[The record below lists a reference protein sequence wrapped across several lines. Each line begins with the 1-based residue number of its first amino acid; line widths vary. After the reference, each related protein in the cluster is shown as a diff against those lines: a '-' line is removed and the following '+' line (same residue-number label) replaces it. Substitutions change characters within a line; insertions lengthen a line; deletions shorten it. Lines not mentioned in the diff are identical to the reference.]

1 MERAYKAAL
10 IDHFSGRWLTDRKV
24 ERFHEVLNHR
34 TRHLTVVLEN
44 IFQPH
49 NASAVIR
56 SCDAFGLQDLHV
68 IELNNRF
75 APNKDIALGS
85 QRWIQTT
92 HHSNS
97 AGCIDALKASGYQVV
112 ATTPHTTRTLASLPI
127 DKPLALCFGEEK
139 PGLSQ
144 SVLDRADHVACLPM
158 YGFAES
164 YNLSVSVAL
173 GLYDL
178 RTRLQASDVSWGLGS
193 HEKLDIF
200 LHWCRQ
206 VIPNV
211 AEIEQR
217 FRSQWST

>member
-1 MERAYKAAL
+1 MERHYDAAL
-10 IDHFSGRWLTDRKV
+10 MAHLSGQWLSEHKV
-24 ERFHEVLNHR
+24 TRFRDVLDQR

-56 SCDAFGLQDLHV
+56 SCDAFGLQDLHL

-75 APNKDIALGS
+75 QPNKDIAMGS
-85 QRWIQTT
+85 QRWVSTFRYP
-92 HHSNS
+92 N
-97 AGCIDALKASGYQVV
+97 AVDCFEALGAKGYQLV
-112 ATTPHTTRTLASLPI
+112 ATTPHTDQTLADLPI
-127 DKPLALCFGEEK
+127 DRPLALCFGEEK

-144 SVLDRADHVACLPM
+144 TVLEMADHVVRLPM

-164 YNLSVSVAL
+164 FNLSVSVAL

-178 RTRLQASDVSWGLGS
+178 RTRLQVSGLDWGLS
-193 HEKLDIF
+193 EEEKIDIF
-200 LHWCRQ
+200 LHWCRG

-217 FRSQWST
+217 FRSQWSV

>member
-1 MERAYKAAL
+1 MERAYEAAL
-10 IDHFSGRWLTDRKV
+10 MAHLSGQWLSEHKAS
-24 ERFHEVLNHR
+24 RFREVLDQR

-56 SCDAFGLQDLHV
+56 SCDAFGLQDLHL

-75 APNKDIALGS
+75 APNKDIAMGS
-85 QRWIQTT
+85 QRWISTFRYPD
-92 HHSNS
+92 
-97 AGCIDALKASGYQVV
+97 AGACFQALRDRGYHLV
-112 ATTPHTTRTLASLPI
+112 ATTPHTDRTLADLPI
-127 DKPLALCFGEEK
+127 DQPLALCFGEEK

-144 SVLDRADHVACLPM
+144 NILETADHVVRLPM

-164 YNLSVSVAL
+164 FNLSVSVAL

-178 RTRLQASDVSWGLGS
+178 RTRLQASPLDWGLKPE
-193 HEKLDIF
+193 EKIDLF
-200 LHWCRQ
+200 LHWCRG

-217 FRSQWST
+217 FRRQWSG

>member
-1 MERAYKAAL
+1 MQQAYNAAL
-10 IDHFSGRWLTDRKV
+10 VAHLSGQWLSEHKV
-24 ERFHEVLNHR
+24 TRFHEVLQQR

-56 SCDAFGLQDLHV
+56 SCDAFGLQDLHL

-75 APNKDIALGS
+75 LPNKDIAMGS
-85 QRWIQTT
+85 QRWVSTT
-92 HHSNS
+92 RYSN
-97 AGCIDALKASGYQVV
+97 ATDCFETLRAKGYQLV
-112 ATTPHTTRTLASLPI
+112 ATTPHTEQTLADLPI
-127 DKPLALCFGEEK
+127 DQPLALCFGEEK
-139 PGLSQ
+139 PGLSET
-144 SVLDRADHVACLPM
+144 VLAAADHVVRLPM

-164 YNLSVSVAL
+164 FNLSVSVAL

-178 RTRLQASDVSWGLGS
+178 RTRLQASSLIWRLSDE
-193 HEKLDIF
+193 EKTDIF
-200 LHWCRQ
+200 LHWCRG

-217 FRSQWST
+217 FRSQWSA